1 MISLLKRPHIAC
13 KFILHMQSS
22 SSNHLLQTRSS
33 VHLNDT
39 PQNGK
44 DPNQRN
50 VILLSLGF
58 GLTFFG
64 TFLLSL

>member
-1 MISLLKRPHIAC
+1 
-13 KFILHMQSS
+13 MQSS

-33 VHLNDT
+33 AKLNN
-39 PQNGK
+39 PFQNGR

-58 GLTFFG
+58 GLAFFG
-64 TFLLSL
+64 TPASGL